1 MTLLPF
7 SSKPRMAGLPALQL
21 DNGND
26 VWVLAFA
33 ARPRAAPD

>member
-7 SSKPRMAGLPALQL
+7 SSKPRQAGSPAWPL

-26 VWVLAFA
+26 GGVLAFA